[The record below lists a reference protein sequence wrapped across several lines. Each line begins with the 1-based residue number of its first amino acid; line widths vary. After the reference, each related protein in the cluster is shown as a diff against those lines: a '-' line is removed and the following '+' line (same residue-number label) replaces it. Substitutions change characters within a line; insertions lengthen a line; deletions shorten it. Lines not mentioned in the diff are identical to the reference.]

1 MWLLQRSLVAGN
13 DSIHCI
19 VHLEDWMSIMERF
32 SQRLSFVI
40 LLFFLEHYCNWRQTH
55 EGSSGINR
63 LLLYIHE
70 EQTFGAQIH
79 LIVCLSPFEY
89 HLVRP

>member
-13 DSIHCI
+13 DSIHCN

-32 SQRLSFVI
+32 SRLSFVI
-40 LLFFLEHYCNWRQTH
+40 LLFFLEHYCIWRQTH

-63 LLLYIHE
+63 LLVLYIHE

-79 LIVCLSPFEY
+79 LIVCF
-89 HLVRP
+89 VTF